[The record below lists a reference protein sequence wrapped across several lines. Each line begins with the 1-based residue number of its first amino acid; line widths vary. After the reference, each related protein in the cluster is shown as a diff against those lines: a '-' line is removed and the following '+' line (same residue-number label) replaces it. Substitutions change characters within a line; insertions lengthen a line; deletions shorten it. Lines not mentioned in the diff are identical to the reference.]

1 MAFDADQDNDTLPPG
16 VVSQEAHA
24 RMLEVTGTEPT
35 GTVNEKRGALV
46 KHALSEDGKPKRK
59 WTATEVKRMAT
70 SEQWEYGARHGHLD
84 VGTVTAVGNLLL
96 KGLSPK
102 AVRQALGITQ
112 NTWNTWYD
120 NGVGEDVG
128 TRPALTSTELDD
140 STLQPQAPYD
150 VFVFVVDH
158 SQAQIEM
165 RAVNGWLGH
174 IERDWRA
181 AQAFL
186 VARNPD
192 DYNPTTKTSIDT
204 TIKGDVSVTRHS
216 NSDDLLAIANILNKA
231 GALPKALEQTE
242 VVTVDSVEVTGTEI
256 SDRSE
261 SPDIHTDG
269 DSGSVT

>member
-1 MAFDADQDNDTLPPG
+1 MAFDPDQDNDTLPPG
-16 VVSQEAHA
+16 HVSYEARA

-35 GTVNEKRGALV
+35 GTVDEKRGALV

-59 WTATEVKRMAT
+59 WTATEIKRMAT
-70 SEQWEYGARHGHLD
+70 AEQWEYGARHGHLD
-84 VGTVTAVGNLLL
+84 VGTICAVGNLLL

-140 STLQPQAPYD
+140 SKLCPQAPYD

-158 SQAQIEM
+158 SQAQIEL
-165 RAVNGWLGH
+165 RAVHGWLGH
-174 IERDWRA
+174 IDRDWRA

-192 DYNPTTKTSIDT
+192 DYNPSTKTTIDHT
-204 TIKGDVSVTRHS
+204 VKGDVTVTRHS
-216 NSDDLLAIANILNKA
+216 DTEDLLAIADILNRA
-231 GALPKALEQTE
+231 NALPKSLTSTE
-242 VVTVDSVEVTGTEI
+242 VVTVESIEVQGTEI

-261 SPDIHTDG
+261 DPQGAAVDQDQ
-269 DSGSVT
+269 